1 MGTLSQPHGNA
12 ARIYPRVFGR
22 NEVEREN
29 KELRFISLF
38 LKSPLDV
45 LNEGMLDTC
54 VKNDDRNKKKLKKS
68 KIFQSRNGKKVIIY
82 LPLIILLFDKK
93 CVTKKNKNIGKYNI
107 YITQCQMPV
116 PTPFCVH
123 MRQPICLLSVS

>member
-1 MGTLSQPHGNA
+1 MTLLSLIKFLSNKKIDAKKDAVFLGTLSQPHGNA

-54 VKNDDRNKKKLKKS
+54 VKNDDRNKK
-68 KIFQSRNGKKVIIY
+68 N
-82 LPLIILLFDKK
+82 
-93 CVTKKNKNIGKYNI
+93 
-107 YITQCQMPV
+107 
-116 PTPFCVH
+116 
-123 MRQPICLLSVS
+123 